1 MTPKEKAQ
9 EIFDKFYIETYG
21 FASEQA
27 KKFSLIGIDEILKVG
42 TFHRL
47 TSENEY
53 WEEVKKE
60 IGKL

>member
-21 FASEQA
+21 FAKEDA
-27 KKFSLIGIDEILKVG
+27 KKFSLIAIDEILKVG
-42 TFHRL
+42 TFHKL
-47 TSENEY
+47 TAENQY

-60 IGKL
+60 IKNL